1 MLNQTVPSMKEP
13 EVVIKDGKML
23 DEPLATRGF
32 NRNWLQAE
40 LSKMDVALENVFLGQ
55 VDQYGQLT
63 VDLFDDQLQVPQPT
77 ELPLLH
83 ANLKK
88 SRCRF

>member
-1 MLNQTVPSMKEP
+1 
-13 EVVIKDGKML
+13 
-23 DEPLATRGF
+23 
-32 NRNWLQAE
+32 
-40 LSKMDVALENVFLGQ
+40 MDVALENVFLGQ

-88 SRCRF
+88 VGADFELFALETDNAQSKKSYQWCAEQMNEVLHSLEKYLES